1 VTEQTANDTITP
13 PRKPLSRQRSLS
25 ELVSRVKSSFKPSTL
40 AVKIQPPTTYS
51 SDANDYEMI
60 RTLGAGA
67 SASVYSA
74 RYKPNH
80 SLVAVKIVNLEEG
93 EFDDSRLDALY
104 KEIQIMT
111 LSRHTHLLEVYQSFV
126 ASSKLHIITPIMS
139 AGKRVFFLL
148 FIYLLSSPFFYYRL
162 IKRKLIYI
170 LTPVHLLTQTK

>member
-1 VTEQTANDTITP
+1 
-13 PRKPLSRQRSLS
+13 
-25 ELVSRVKSSFKPSTL
+25 
-40 AVKIQPPTTYS
+40 
-51 SDANDYEMI
+51 MI

-139 AGKRVFFLL
+139 AGKRAFL
-148 FIYLLSSPFFYYRL
+148 FIYYLLLFLLSSY
-162 IKRKLIYI
+162 
-170 LTPVHLLTQTK
+170 